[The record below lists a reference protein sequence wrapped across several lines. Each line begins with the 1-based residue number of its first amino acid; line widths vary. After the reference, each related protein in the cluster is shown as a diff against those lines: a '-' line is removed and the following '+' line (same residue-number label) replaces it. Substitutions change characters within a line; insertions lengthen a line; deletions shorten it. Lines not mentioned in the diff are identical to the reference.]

1 MKLGNLAPPKGAVK
15 KSKRLGIGV
24 GSGNGKTAGK
34 GHKGQK
40 SRSGAKH
47 RAWFEGGQM
56 PLQQRLPKVGFN
68 NPFGTVYQV
77 VNLDDLARK
86 ELSGEITPSILKQ
99 AGLISS
105 KTRPVKILGRGDV
118 SQVLQV
124 KVQAISASAA
134 DKIVKAGGQVET
146 TASGSHG
153 EDS

>member
-15 KSKRLGIGV
+15 KAKRIGIGV

-86 ELSGEITPSILKQ
+86 ELSGEITPDTLKE

-105 KTRPVKILGRGDV
+105 KTRPVKILGRGEV
-118 SQVLQV
+118 SQALQV

-134 DKIVKAGGQVET
+134 EKIVKAGGQVEKI
-146 TASGSHG
+146 ASGPTG